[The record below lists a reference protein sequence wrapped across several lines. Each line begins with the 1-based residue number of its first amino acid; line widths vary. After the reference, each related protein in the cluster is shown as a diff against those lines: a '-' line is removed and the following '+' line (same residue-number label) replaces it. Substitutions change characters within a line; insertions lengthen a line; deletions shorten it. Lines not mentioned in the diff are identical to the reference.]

1 MDALYLMT
9 ALVTSA
15 VGMGMLVYGV
25 RQKDPL
31 VLAFGVAFGALP
43 MVLTGGWASLLGAL
57 ALGAGFFG
65 ARKWLQ

>member
-9 ALVTSA
+9 ALVTGA
-15 VGMGMLVYGV
+15 VSMGMLVYGV

-31 VLAFGVAFGALP
+31 ILAFGVAFGVLP

-57 ALGAGFFG
+57 ALGAGFLA
-65 ARKWLQ
+65 ARKWLR